1 MTTQTSDLLAA
12 AAPRTVE
19 VVRGVADD
27 QFDLPTPCRD
37 YLVRDLLNHLFE
49 VVVNF
54 QDLATKRQV
63 EWADKPDHLTDG
75 WRDRFK
81 TETDKLI
88 GAWSDPSTLEGVS
101 PGMGLPQTVIGG
113 MALLDL
119 TVHGW
124 DLAVATGQAY
134 QPAPEAVAELHG
146 LVEQLGPTA
155 RKMGVFAEPVSTP
168 ATAGPTPDLAH
179 LLTQTGRIPT
189 WPAGTAL
196 DEPRTT

>member
-12 AAPRTVE
+12 AAPRTVD
-19 VVRGVADD
+19 VVRGIADD

-37 YLVRDLLNHLFE
+37 YVVRDLLNHLFE

-54 QDLATKRQV
+54 QELAVKRPV
-63 EWADKPDHLTDG
+63 EWAEKPDHLGDG
-75 WRDRFK
+75 WRDRFEA
-81 TETDKLI
+81 ETGRLVA
-88 GAWSDPSTLEGVS
+88 AWSDPSTLEGVS
-101 PGMGLPQTVIGG
+101 PGMGMPQTVIGG

-124 DLAVATGQAY
+124 DLAVATGQPY

-155 RKMGVFAEPVSTP
+155 RKMGVFADPLPTP
-168 ATAGPTPDLAH
+168 TRTPDLAPTPDLAH
-179 LLTQTGRIPT
+179 LLTQTGRTPT
-189 WPAGTAL
+189 WPQT
-196 DEPRTT
+196 P

>member
-12 AAPRTVE
+12 AAPRTVD
-19 VVRGVADD
+19 VVRGIADD

-37 YLVRDLLNHLFE
+37 YVVRDLLNHLFD

-54 QDLATKRQV
+54 QALAVKRPV
-63 EWADKPDHLTDG
+63 EWAEKPDHLGDG
-75 WRDRFK
+75 WRDRFEA
-81 TETDKLI
+81 ETGRLVA
-88 GAWSDPSTLEGVS
+88 AWSDPSTLEGVS
-101 PGMGLPQTVIGG
+101 PGMGMPQTVIGG

-124 DLAVATGQAY
+124 DLAVATGQPY

-155 RKMGVFAEPVSTP
+155 RKMGVFADPPSAPTATP
-168 ATAGPTPDLAH
+168 DLVPPLDLAH
-179 LLTQTGRIPT
+179 LLTQTGRTPT
-189 WPAGTAL
+189 WPTN
-196 DEPRTT
+196 P

>member
-12 AAPRTVE
+12 AAPRTVD
-19 VVRGVADD
+19 VVRGIADH

-37 YLVRDLLNHLFE
+37 YVVRDLLNHLFE

-54 QDLATKRQV
+54 QDLALKRQV
-63 EWADKPDHLTDG
+63 EWAEKPDHLVDG
-75 WRDRFK
+75 WRDQFEV
-81 TETDKLI
+81 ETGRLVA
-88 GAWSDPSTLEGVS
+88 AWADPSTLEGVS
-101 PGMGLPQTVIGG
+101 PGMGMPQAVVGG

-124 DLAVATGQAY
+124 DLAVATGQPY

-155 RKMGVFAEPVSTP
+155 RKMGVFAEPVSTQSTP
-168 ATAGPTPDLAH
+168 PPTPDLAH
-179 LLTQTGRIPT
+179 LLSQTGRTPT
-189 WPAGTAL
+189 WPT
-196 DEPRTT
+196 P

>member
-12 AAPRTVE
+12 AAPRTVD
-19 VVRGVADD
+19 VVRGIADH

-37 YLVRDLLNHLFE
+37 YVVRDLLNHLFE

-54 QDLATKRQV
+54 QDLALKRQV
-63 EWADKPDHLTDG
+63 EWAEKPDHLVDG
-75 WRDRFK
+75 WQDRFEA
-81 TETDKLI
+81 ETGRLVA
-88 GAWSDPSTLEGVS
+88 AWADPSTLEGVS
-101 PGMGLPQTVIGG
+101 PGMGMPQTVIGG

-124 DLAVATGQAY
+124 DLAVATGQPY

-155 RKMGVFAEPVSTP
+155 RKMGVFAEPVPTRTTST
-168 ATAGPTPDLAH
+168 PTPDLAH
-179 LLTQTGRIPT
+179 LLSQTGRTPT
-189 WPAGTAL
+189 WPT
-196 DEPRTT
+196 PTP

>member
-12 AAPRTVE
+12 AAPRTVD
-19 VVRGVADD
+19 VVRGITDD
-27 QFDLPTPCRD
+27 QLDLATPCRD
-37 YLVRDLLNHLFE
+37 YVVRDLLNHLFE

-54 QDLATKRQV
+54 QDLAQKRQV
-63 EWADKPDHLTDG
+63 EWAEKPDHLADG

-81 TETDKLI
+81 TETDRLI
-88 GAWSDPSTLEGVS
+88 AAWSDPSTLEGVS
-101 PGMGLPQTVIGG
+101 PGMGMPQTVIGG

-124 DLAVATGQAY
+124 DLAVATGQPY

-155 RKMGVFAEPVSTP
+155 RKMGVFADPVPT
-168 ATAGPTPDLAH
+168 TAPPTSPPDLAH
-179 LLTQTGRIPT
+179 LLTQTGRTPT
-189 WPAGTAL
+189 WPPT
-196 DEPRTT
+196 P